1 MDPAKIDAI
10 SKREPAR
17 NVKQIQQFLGICNYY
32 PDSNREYELYTDCSG
47 VGAGAVLSQRDD
59 SNNGV
64 RGSVC
69 V

>member
-1 MDPAKIDAI
+1 MWQEEQEAAFKDLKKALVEYPILRI
-10 SKREPAR
+10 
-17 NVKQIQQFLGICNYY
+17 